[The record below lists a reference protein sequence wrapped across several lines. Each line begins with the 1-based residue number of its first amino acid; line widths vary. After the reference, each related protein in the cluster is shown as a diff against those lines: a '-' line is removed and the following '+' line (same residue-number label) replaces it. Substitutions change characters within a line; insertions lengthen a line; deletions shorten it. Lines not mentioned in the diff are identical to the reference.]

1 MKEGRETTGGIE
13 YVVGAEKGIRE
24 IVRDE
29 DVMPLLESA
38 LSAGASRVEVTD
50 SRGGTLWACG
60 ASSGNND
67 SATVERRPV
76 FLEGEPAGSLVVEA
90 SPGSQLRLNDLAGL
104 LCAALNKIITNSLKR
119 MLTTEIHTSVVNR
132 TYEELL
138 ETNKRLR
145 ASESRYRELAENLD
159 RKVQERTE
167 ELKRMHTRLI
177 QQEKAASIGLLAA
190 GVAHEINNPIGFIS
204 SNLNTLKRYISRFT
218 EMMDFY
224 RAAIEEADKAGGGIT
239 EAACRKWSDLKLD
252 FIVRDVEELISQSLD
267 GAERVRKIV
276 SDLKGFS
283 HVDDSKEDI
292 VDLNTEIERT
302 FNVLVH
308 EIPEDAEIVKEFG
321 SLPGFLCNPAMICQ
335 VFLNII
341 LNSLQARRQGLKLH
355 VSTKHVD
362 GNITVAFSDN
372 GPGIP
377 EEVRN
382 RIFEPFFTT
391 KDVGAGTGLGLT
403 VTLDIVTAYGG
414 DIEVTS
420 CPGKGTTFVIRLPAE
435 RREHVKVR

>member
-1 MKEGRETTGGIE
+1 MKEGRKATGGIE
-13 YVVGAEKGIRE
+13 YVVGAERGIRE
-24 IVRDE
+24 IVGDE
-29 DVMPLLESA
+29 EMMPLLRSA
-38 LSAGASRVEVTD
+38 LHTGVSRIEVTD
-50 SRGGTLWACG
+50 SKGNALWVCGVPSGEGEGTTESMPLY
-60 ASSGNND
+60 
-67 SATVERRPV
+67 
-76 FLEGEPAGSLVVEA
+76 LEGEEAGSLVVEG
-90 SPGSQLRLNDLAGL
+90 PRGEKLRLNALAGL
-104 LCAALNKIITNSLKR
+104 LCEALNTIITNNLKR
-119 MLTTEIHTSVVNR
+119 MLTTEIHTSVVNQ

-138 ETNKRLR
+138 EANTRLR
-145 ASESRYRELAENLD
+145 ASESKYRELAESLD

-167 ELKRMHTRLI
+167 ELKRVHTRLL

-218 EMMDFY
+218 GMLYFY
-224 RAAIEEADKAGGGIT
+224 RTVIEEAGMAGGEIA
-239 EAACRKWSDLKLD
+239 EAAGRKWSELKLD

-292 VDLNTEIERT
+292 VDVNTEIERT
-302 FNVLVH
+302 FNVLAH
-308 EIPEDAEIVKEFG
+308 EIPGDAEIVRDYG
-321 SLPGFLCNPAMICQ
+321 SLPGFLCNPALVCQ

-341 LNSLQARRQGLKLH
+341 LNSLQARREGLKLH
-355 VSTKHVD
+355 VSTRYID
-362 GNITVAFSDN
+362 GNITVTFSDN

-377 EEVRN
+377 EGIRN

-391 KDVGAGTGLGLT
+391 KDVGNGTGLGLT

-414 DIEVTS
+414 DIEVIS
-420 CPGKGTTFVIRLPAE
+420 PPGTTFVIRLPAE
-435 RREHVKVR
+435 RRGNVKVR